1 MRVHLIWALFLLIL
15 PAPSCHSRPRRIVIG
30 VALSSANHPAVE
42 LAAREINAGG
52 GIDGVPIELM
62 GLEWKIG
69 NAYNASE
76 ILDWA
81 NRFADTEDL
90 AAVVGHS
97 DSSSTLSAAALYNQ
111 KGVPQIV
118 TIATNPEITNI
129 GHWTYRLC
137 ISDAAQGP
145 LLAEYS
151 VRDWG
156 KKRIAVLYVNDAYG
170 RGLAELFELRVREMG
185 GEIVAS
191 LMHRNVLDDD
201 DQKMIRSSLR
211 GLEGKSRPDLFVLF
225 QRVEAAE
232 WTIGAIRQAG
242 FEAGILGGDSI
253 SPLSA
258 LRRFPGLQEGMRT
271 SQFFMPDPSNS
282 RVRSFLHDFREFS
295 GTDPDYGNAFAY
307 DAIYLLR
314 DAILHGG
321 FSRNGVKSYLDRLI
335 IEQTS
340 VQGIGGV
347 YTLGSDHDARRPLHI
362 VEAHNGSQVLLKTLA
377 VE

>member
-1 MRVHLIWALFLLIL
+1 MRSSLIWLVLLIL
-15 PAPSCHSRPRRIVIG
+15 LPLSCVSKPRRVVIG
-30 VALSSANHPAVE
+30 IALSSANHPAVE

-52 GIDGVPIELM
+52 GIDGVPLELM

-69 NAYNASE
+69 NVYNATE
-76 ILDWA
+76 ILEWA
-81 NRFADTEDL
+81 NRFANTRDL
-90 AAVVGHS
+90 VAVVGHS

-118 TIATNPEITNI
+118 TIATNPGITNI

-151 VRDWG
+151 VGEWA
-156 KKRIAVLYVNDAYG
+156 KKRISVLYVNDAYG
-170 RGLAELFELRVREMG
+170 RGLAELFESRVRELG

-191 LMHRNVLDDD
+191 IMHRNVLADD

-211 GLEGKSRPDLFVLF
+211 GLEEKARPDLFVLF
-225 QRVEAAE
+225 QRVDAAL
-232 WTIGAIRQAG
+232 WTIHAIREAG
-242 FEAGILGGDSI
+242 FNAGILGGDSI
-253 SPLSA
+253 SPMSVLQ
-258 LRRFPGLQEGMRT
+258 RDPKLQEGMRI
-271 SQFFMPDPSNS
+271 SQFFLPDQDSE
-282 RVRSFLHDFREFS
+282 RVKSFLLSFREIA

-314 DAILHGG
+314 DAIVQGG

-335 IEQTS
+335 REQTP
-340 VQGIGGV
+340 VQGMGGS
-347 YTLGSDHDARRPLHI
+347 YTLGADHDARRSLHI
-362 VEAHNGSQVLLKTLA
+362 VEAHNGSQVLLKTLR

>member
-1 MRVHLIWALFLLIL
+1 MRGRLIWVVVLMLPLL
-15 PAPSCHSRPRRIVIG
+15 SCTSRPRRVVIG
-30 VALSSANHPAVE
+30 IALSSANHPAVE

-52 GIDGVPIELM
+52 GVDGIPLELM

-69 NAYNASE
+69 NVYNATE
-76 ILDWA
+76 ILEWA
-81 NRFADTEDL
+81 KKFADTRDL
-90 AAVVGHS
+90 LAVVGHS

-111 KGVPQIV
+111 EGVPQIV

-151 VRDWG
+151 VRDWA

-170 RGLAELFELRVREMG
+170 RGLAELFEARVREMG

-191 LMHRNVLDDD
+191 IMHRNVLADD
-201 DQKMIRSSLR
+201 DQRMIRSCLKR
-211 GLEGKSRPDLFVLF
+211 MEGKGRPDLFVLF
-225 QRVEAAE
+225 QRVEAAG
-232 WTIGAIRQAG
+232 WTIAAIREAG
-242 FEAGILGGDSI
+242 FDVGILGGDSI

-258 LRRFPGLQEGMRT
+258 LRRNPKLQEGMRS
-271 SQFFMPDPSNS
+271 SQFFMPDPNNT
-282 RVRSFLHDFREFS
+282 RVQSFLLHFREFA

-321 FSRNGVKSYLDRLI
+321 FSRNGVKTYLDRLI
-335 IEQTS
+335 REQTS
-340 VQGIGGV
+340 MQGIGGV
-347 YTLGSDHDARRPLHI
+347 YTLGSDHDARRSLHI
-362 VEAHNGSQVLLKTLA
+362 VEAHNGSQVLLKTMA

>member
-1 MRVHLIWALFLLIL
+1 MRSSLIWVVLLMLL
-15 PAPSCHSRPRRIVIG
+15 PLSCVSRPRRVVIG
-30 VALSSANHPAVE
+30 IALSSANHPAVE
-42 LAAREINAGG
+42 LAASEINAGG

-69 NAYNASE
+69 NVYNATE

-81 NRFADTEDL
+81 NRFANTKDL
-90 AAVVGHS
+90 VAVVGHS

-118 TIATNPEITNI
+118 TIATNPGITNI

-151 VRDWG
+151 VGEWA

-170 RGLAELFELRVREMG
+170 RGLAELFEARVREMG

-191 LMHRNVLDDD
+191 IMHRNVLADD

-211 GLEGKSRPDLFVLF
+211 GLEGKDRPDLFVLF
-225 QRVEAAE
+225 QRVDAAL
-232 WTIGAIRQAG
+232 WTIRAIREAG
-242 FEAGILGGDSI
+242 FNAGILGGDSI
-253 SPLSA
+253 SPMSVLQ
-258 LRRFPGLQEGMRT
+258 RDPKLQEGMRI
-271 SQFFMPDPSNS
+271 SQFFMPDRDSE
-282 RVRSFLHDFREFS
+282 RVKSFLLSFHEVA

-314 DAILHGG
+314 DAIVRGG

-335 IEQTS
+335 REQTP
-340 VQGIGGV
+340 VQGMGGS
-347 YTLGSDHDARRPLHI
+347 YTLGSDHDARRSLHI
-362 VEAHNGSQVLLKTLA
+362 VEAHNGSQVLLKTLP

>member
-1 MRVHLIWALFLLIL
+1 L
-15 PAPSCHSRPRRIVIG
+15 SCTSRPRRVVIG

-42 LAAREINAGG
+42 LAAREINASG

-69 NAYNASE
+69 NVYNATE
-76 ILDWA
+76 ILEWA
-81 NRFADTEDL
+81 NKFAGTEDL
-90 AAVVGHS
+90 VAVVGHS

-151 VRDWG
+151 VRDWA

-170 RGLAELFELRVREMG
+170 RGLAELFESRVREMG
-185 GEIVAS
+185 GEILAS
-191 LMHRNVLDDD
+191 IMHRNVVADDD
-201 DQKMIRSSLR
+201 KKMIQSSLS
-211 GLEGKSRPDLFVLF
+211 GLQGKARPDLFVLF
-225 QRVEAAE
+225 QRVDAAL
-232 WTIGAIRQAG
+232 WTIRVIREAG
-242 FEAGILGGDSI
+242 FDADILGGDSI
-253 SPLSA
+253 SPLSV
-258 LRRFPGLQEGMRT
+258 LRRDPKLQEGMRI
-271 SQFFMPDPSNS
+271 SQFFMPDRDNA
-282 RVRSFLHDFREFS
+282 RVKNFLLDFHEFA

-314 DAILHGG
+314 DAIRRGG
-321 FSRNGVKSYLDRLI
+321 FSRKGVKSYLDRLI
-335 IEQTS
+335 QEQTP
-340 VQGIGGV
+340 VEGVGGY
-347 YTLGSDHDARRPLHI
+347 YTLGSDHDARRSLYI
-362 VEAHNGSQVLLKTLA
+362 VEAHEGSQVLLKTLT
-377 VE
+377 VGELSVRK

>member
-1 MRVHLIWALFLLIL
+1 MRGSLIWVVLLIL
-15 PAPSCHSRPRRIVIG
+15 LPLSCTSRPGRVVIG
-30 VALSSANHPAVE
+30 IALSSVNHPAVE

-69 NAYNASE
+69 NVYNATE
-76 ILDWA
+76 ILEWA
-81 NRFADTEDL
+81 NKFADTGDL
-90 AAVVGHS
+90 LAVVGHS

-118 TIATNPEITNI
+118 TIATNPGITNI

-145 LLAEYS
+145 ALAEYS
-151 VRDWG
+151 VRDWA

-170 RGLAELFELRVREMG
+170 RGLAELFESRVREIG

-191 LMHRNVLDDD
+191 IMHRNVLGDD
-201 DQKMIRSSLR
+201 DQTMIRSSLK
-211 GLEGKSRPDLFVLF
+211 GLEGKARPDLFVLF
-225 QRVEAAE
+225 QRVDAAL
-232 WTIGAIRQAG
+232 WTIRAIREAG
-242 FEAGILGGDSI
+242 FNGDILGGDSI
-253 SPLSA
+253 SPLSV
-258 LRRFPGLQEGMRT
+258 LQRDPKLQEGMRI
-271 SQFFMPDPSNS
+271 SQFFMPDRDNE
-282 RVRSFLHDFREFS
+282 RVKSFLLDFRAVAGS
-295 GTDPDYGNAFAY
+295 DPDYGNAFAY

-314 DAILHGG
+314 EAILRGG

-335 IEQTS
+335 REQNP
-340 VQGIGGV
+340 VQGMGGV
-347 YTLGSDHDARRPLHI
+347 YTLGSDHDARRSLHI
-362 VEAHNGSQVLLKTLA
+362 VEAHNGSQVLLKTLS

>member
-1 MRVHLIWALFLLIL
+1 MIRRLIWIVFLIL
-15 PAPSCHSRPRRIVIG
+15 PLMSCISRPRRVVIG
-30 VALSSANHPAVE
+30 IALSSANHAAVE

-52 GIDGVPIELM
+52 GIDGVPLELM

-69 NAYNASE
+69 NVYNATE

-81 NRFADTEDL
+81 NRFANTRDL
-90 AAVVGHS
+90 VAVVGHS

-118 TIATNPEITNI
+118 TIATNPGITNI
-129 GHWTYRLC
+129 GNWTYRLC

-151 VRDWG
+151 VGEWA

-170 RGLAELFELRVREMG
+170 RGLAELFESRVRELG

-191 LMHRNVLDDD
+191 IMHRNVLADD
-201 DQKMIRSSLR
+201 DQKMIQSSLR
-211 GLEGKSRPDLFVLF
+211 SLEGKDRPDLFVLF
-225 QRVEAAE
+225 QRVEAAL
-232 WTIGAIRQAG
+232 WTIRAIREAG
-242 FEAGILGGDSI
+242 FNAGILGGDSI
-253 SPLSA
+253 SPMSA
-258 LRRFPGLQEGMRT
+258 LQRDPKLQEGMRI
-271 SQFFMPDPSNS
+271 SQFFMPDRSS
-282 RVRSFLHDFREFS
+282 ERVNGFLLSFHEVA

-314 DAILHGG
+314 DAIVRGG

-335 IEQTS
+335 REQTP
-340 VQGIGGV
+340 VHGMGGSF
-347 YTLGSDHDARRPLHI
+347 TLGSDHDARRSLHI
-362 VEAHNGSQVLLKTLA
+362 VEAHNGNQVLLKTLS